1 MCGDRIEREYS
12 MHLYRRK
19 KKHPLRWVL
28 VLGIFLCAALFLTLG
43 TGHMEETVQREQQ
56 ELLQEAINQAVVNCY
71 ALEGRYPESMQY
83 LIENYGIQVDFDKYA
98 VSYEIFA
105 ENIKPHVKVL
115 RLGETENGDGT

>member
-83 LIENYGIQVDFDKYA
+83 LIENYGIQVDFEKYV

-105 ENIKPHVKVL
+105 ENIRPQVRVIHI
-115 RLGETENGDGT
+115 GEDGDGV